1 MAVAREVCRR
11 QPAADEAD
19 LIRGDFRRAL
29 KPRPFKTLAAFS
41 NREVARRTPM
51 KFADKY
57 EILEMVT
64 SGRVSTFLARERA
77 SQEAVVVYTFE
88 CVGTGASELSTA
100 SIISRFCALAPNP
113 PGMLP

>member
-1 MAVAREVCRR
+1 
-11 QPAADEAD
+11 
-19 LIRGDFRRAL
+19 
-29 KPRPFKTLAAFS
+29 
-41 NREVARRTPM
+41 M

-88 CVGTGASELSTA
+88 CAGTGAGELSTA

-113 PGMLP
+113 PGIIGIHHHQDAGAGGVEGVGGRLPVFRQAGRVADRGGNASSEAGERSGWG